1 MAESS
6 ATGKFNDT
14 NVLVTVVTKPKYPA
28 PSFLPLSVDYLH
40 KASAS
45 GKIPGNFLRRDMGS
59 SNYEVLVS
67 RMIDRSVRPL
77 FPSNE
82 FNSEIQIV
90 CNLLS
95 FNGQDSPD
103 VLCIN
108 TVSYALYNSNITWNG
123 PIGTYL
129 KIYTGLE
136 IEVNLLNF
144 RGELKLRSNGFPQN
158 PQGILVLQKWKF
170 YSYYCQ
176 VN

>member
-1 MAESS
+1 MARMAESS
-6 ATGKFNDT
+6 VTGKYNDT

-28 PSFLPLSVDYLH
+28 ASFLPLSVDYLH

-67 RMIDRSVRPL
+67 RMIDRSIRPL

-82 FNSEIQIV
+82 YNNEIQIV

-108 TVSYALYNSNITWNG
+108 AVSYALHNSNIAWNG
-123 PIGTYL
+123 PIGREGLLIL
-129 KIYTGLE
+129 KIFWMRF
-136 IEVNLLNF
+136 IKVISIF
-144 RGELKLRSNGFPQN
+144 A
-158 PQGILVLQKWKF
+158 
-170 YSYYCQ
+170 
-176 VN
+176 